1 MVKIED
7 TSIIR
12 VEKKI
17 DTNEPRV
24 MVIDRM
30 DSTFELLM
38 YIR

>member
-24 MVIDRM
+24 MVID
-30 DSTFELLM
+30 SC
-38 YIR
+38 